1 LRFQRLLLASAGLMV
16 FAVAV
21 VSGPTR
27 AGAAAS
33 AGVLAP
39 ANGGSG
45 GGVASADDRFV
56 AFTSDASNLVPV
68 DTAGI
73 SDVFVRDRLTG
84 KTKLVS
90 VSSSGTQGN
99 EASYAEGISA
109 DGRFVLFESGA
120 SNLVPGDNNRHN
132 DIFVHDRLTG
142 KTQRVNVSSAGKQAK
157 GRYSYEAMIGADGRF
172 VLFDS
177 GASNLVPGD
186 TNGDFDAFVRN
197 RLTGKTERVSVG
209 SGDIQANGD
218 SFVTA
223 FSVDGRFAVFISFA
237 SNLVPG
243 VTYGQDVYVRD
254 RLNGTTELVSGSRNG
269 TQANGGSSIFGA
281 GISADGRFV
290 AFASDASNLVA
301 GDTNRQEDVFVRDRL
316 SVTTELASV
325 SSNGTQG
332 NGGSGKYGVGIS
344 ADGRYVVFQSDA
356 SNLVPDD
363 TNGHTDI
370 FVRDRLTGTT
380 KRVSVSSSGMQGDGN
395 SSSPTISADGR
406 LVLFSS
412 QASNLVPGETDD
424 HVSNLFVHDMVTG
437 TTTLVSSGLATKL
450 SAGPGHFQRLPWP
463 PRAGQTLR
471 ATLPI
476 RVGKAQVTQARVF
489 CPARLAGYKLA
500 PSLRRFTDS
509 KAECAWQIPANA
521 AGKRLRASIAAWKR
535 DHGTFS
541 RKFTGRVAH

>member
-1 LRFQRLLLASAGLMV
+1 
-16 FAVAV
+16 
-21 VSGPTR
+21 
-27 AGAAAS
+27 
-33 AGVLAP
+33 
-39 ANGGSG
+39 
-45 GGVASADDRFV
+45 
-56 AFTSDASNLVPV
+56 
-68 DTAGI
+68 
-73 SDVFVRDRLTG
+73 
-84 KTKLVS
+84 
-90 VSSSGTQGN
+90 
-99 EASYAEGISA
+99 
-109 DGRFVLFESGA
+109 
-120 SNLVPGDNNRHN
+120 
-132 DIFVHDRLTG
+132 
-142 KTQRVNVSSAGKQAK
+142 
-157 GRYSYEAMIGADGRF
+157 
-172 VLFDS
+172 
-177 GASNLVPGD
+177 
-186 TNGDFDAFVRN
+186 
-197 RLTGKTERVSVG
+197 LTGKTERVSVG

-424 HVSNLFVHDMVTG
+424 HVSNLFVPRHQALSWPGPFPAPPVA
-437 TTTLVSSGLATKL
+437 ATR
-450 SAGPGHFQRLPWP
+450 GPDPTRHAPD
-463 PRAGQTLR
+463 PRR
-471 ATLPI
+471 
-476 RVGKAQVTQARVF
+476 
-489 CPARLAGYKLA
+489 
-500 PSLRRFTDS
+500 
-509 KAECAWQIPANA
+509 
-521 AGKRLRASIAAWKR
+521 
-535 DHGTFS
+535 
-541 RKFTGRVAH
+541 